1 MKNLSLTFC
10 LVIAALLASVGSGF
24 AGSHLPK
31 CPESPWISDDYN
43 SDPSWHN
50 CIGTFLFRTWAGYG
64 TFVGEYKNGKRHGQG
79 TMTLPG
85 TTDWPKGTRYVGGW
99 KNGSRHGQGIYY
111 YSYGKIEEGVWKND
125 KFQYAQKTPYSR
137 KPSVLRTAFIKLSKE
152 NRRQLQTNLKDLG
165 FYKSS
170 IDGLYGKGTAGALAD
185 YNKQNLNG
193 ADLKKSKNVEKL
205 FNVVLGLKPSPTVI
219 PESKPKVTTDFQP
232 TPEIEPTTKV
242 EPKLVPKVQPKP
254 KPKRDLEKE
263 FGLSLYGSFLHSEKV
278 PNALF
283 FFDKIEQN
291 DNFEFRKALRNHDVD
306 LIVLSSPGGLVWE
319 GLSIAGIIN
328 DKGFNVYVPKSS
340 VKGDGNCASACSFM
354 FFAGATRNV
363 EGKLGVHQFLSKDS
377 KKKEEVGDIQK
388 TAQFTVSEII
398 GFLNVFETPA
408 WVYERM
414 FQQSDMYYFK
424 ETELVQLETEVSD
437 ELAAHYEK
445 SEKFITDL
453 SKAFAEVAE

>member
-10 LVIAALLASVGSGF
+10 LAIATLFGSVGMGL
-24 AGSHLPK
+24 GQ
-31 CPESPWISDDYN
+31 
-43 SDPSWHN
+43 N
-50 CIGTFLFRTWAGYG
+50 CSNTPN
-64 TFVGEYKNGKRHGQG
+64 VC
-79 TMTLPG
+79 
-85 TTDWPKGTRYVGGW
+85 
-99 KNGSRHGQGIYY
+99 
-111 YSYGKIEEGVWKND
+111 KND
-125 KFQYAQKTPYSR
+125 SLCTFATLLYEDKWDTNTRWIGHVREAKRRGLTCGVKGAKYV

-152 NRRQLQTNLKDLG
+152 NRKQLQTNLKDLG

-170 IDGLYGKGTAGALAD
+170 IDGLYGKGTAGALTA

-193 ADLKKSKNVEKL
+193 ADLKKSENVEKL
-205 FNVVLGLKPSPTVI
+205 FNVVLRLKP
-219 PESKPKVTTDFQP
+219 
-232 TPEIEPTTKV
+232 
-242 EPKLVPKVQPKP
+242 VPKIIPKTQSDEKS

-291 DNFEFRKALRNHDVD
+291 DSFEFRKALRNHDVN
-306 LIVLSSPGGLVWE
+306 LIILSSPGGSVWE

-328 DKGFNVYVPKSS
+328 DKGLNVYVPKSS
-340 VKGDGNCASACSFM
+340 VKGDGNCGSACSFM

-377 KKKEEVGDIQK
+377 KKKKEVGDIQK

-398 GFLNVFETPA
+398 GFLNEFETPS
-408 WVYERM
+408 WVFERM

-437 ELAAHYEK
+437 KLATHYEK
-445 SEKFITDL
+445 SEKFISDFAQ
-453 SKAFAEVAE
+453 AFAEVSE

>member
-10 LVIAALLASVGSGF
+10 MVIAALLGSVGMGNTTP
-24 AGSHLPK
+24 LCIPK
-31 CPESPWISDDYN
+31 LCTLKDL
-43 SDPSWHN
+43 
-50 CIGTFLFRTWAGYG
+50 CVWA
-64 TFVGEYKNGKRHGQG
+64 TKNGQPKKWDGMYPNHIREAKR
-79 TMTLPG
+79 
-85 TTDWPKGTRYVGGW
+85 KGL
-99 KNGSRHGQGIYY
+99 SCGINTFN
-111 YSYGKIEEGVWKND
+111 S
-125 KFQYAQKTPYSR
+125 
-137 KPSVLRTAFIKLSKE
+137 SVIRNAFNKLSK
-152 NRRQLQTNLKDLG
+152 NQRKKIQSNLKNLR

-170 IDGLYGKGTAGALAD
+170 IDGLYGQRTLVALVA
-185 YNKQNLNG
+185 YNKQYLGSSDLEKSLNIVNLFREI
-193 ADLKKSKNVEKL
+193 LYPKQTTETKFQPSPETEPKPI
-205 FNVVLGLKPSPTVI
+205 LKPVPTVQS
-219 PESKPKVTTDFQP
+219 ES
-232 TPEIEPTTKV
+232 
-242 EPKLVPKVQPKP
+242 

-263 FGLSLYGSFLHSEKV
+263 FSLSLYGSFLHSEKV

-283 FFDKIEQN
+283 FFDYIEKN

-306 LIVLSSPGGLVWE
+306 LIVLSSPGGSVWE

-328 DKGFNVYVPKSS
+328 DKGLNVYVPKSS

-377 KKKEEVGDIQK
+377 KKKEEVGDTQK

-398 GFLNVFETPA
+398 GFLNEFETPA

-414 FQQSDMYYFK
+414 FQQSEMYYFK

-437 ELAAHYEK
+437 ELVAHYEK
-445 SEKFITDL
+445 SEKFISDL

>member
-10 LVIAALLASVGSGF
+10 LGIATLLASFGNGF
-24 AGSHLPK
+24 ALPK
-31 CPESPWISDDYN
+31 CTGSYSSATWTNCKGTYYF
-43 SDPSWHN
+43 PSGN
-50 CIGTFLFRTWAGYG
+50 KY
-64 TFVGEYKNGKRHGQG
+64 VGEYKDGKRNGKG
-79 TMTLPG
+79 TFTWTNG
-85 TTDWPKGTRYVGGW
+85 DKYVGDW
-99 KNGSRHGQGIYY
+99 KYDNFNGQGIYY
-111 YSYGKIEEGVWKND
+111 NRNGKIEEGVWKNND
-125 KFQYAQKTPYSR
+125 FLYAQKTPYSR
-137 KPSVLRTAFIKLSKE
+137 KPSVLRTVFKKLSRE

-170 IDGLYGKGTAGALAD
+170 IDGLYGKGTASALAE

-205 FNVVLGLKPSPTVI
+205 FNVVLGLKP
-219 PESKPKVTTDFQP
+219 
-232 TPEIEPTTKV
+232 
-242 EPKLVPKVQPKP
+242 VPKIIPKTQSDEKS

-291 DNFEFRKALRNHDVD
+291 DSFEFRKALRNHNVN
-306 LIVLSSPGGLVWE
+306 LIVLSSPGGAVWE

-328 DKGFNVYVPKSS
+328 DKGLNVYIPKSS
-340 VKGDGNCASACSFM
+340 VKGDGSCASACSFM

-377 KKKEEVGDIQK
+377 KKKEKVGDTQK

-398 GFLNVFETPA
+398 GFLNEFETPA

-414 FQQSDMYYFK
+414 FQQSEMYYFK

-437 ELAAHYEK
+437 ELSTHYEK
-445 SEKFITDL
+445 SEKFISDFA
-453 SKAFAEVAE
+453 KAFAEVAE